1 MLHFLRLFVMAIAAT
16 VLFVAPSLAAK
27 LTITG
32 DVTYRERIALPA
44 GATLSVGL
52 VDLAKPDEPRIAAAA
67 ALANPGE
74 VPLTFTLNFDE
85 NIIVAGH
92 TYGLV
97 AEIIAD
103 NGAVWFRNAT
113 PYTVSLPTPSEPI
126 VIIVTFLGSNG
137 TTPAPVAEVP
147 TITPLLDVTW
157 EAETIAGQPVIRGAK
172 SSLSIASDMRAGGRG
187 GCNSWFA
194 QAEVNGEAL
203 AFSAVAATRMA
214 CATAEI
220 TAQEQ
225 GFFAAIAATRYWRL
239 RDDKLA
245 LVDSAGTDLAVFV
258 RSRF

>member
-1 MLHFLRLFVMAIAAT
+1 MLQFLRLFVMAVAA
-16 VLFVAPSLAAK
+16 VALFTAPSLAAK
-27 LTITG
+27 ITITG

-52 VDLAKPDEPRIAAAA
+52 VDLAKPDESRIVAAA
-67 ALANPGE
+67 ALASPGE

-85 NIIVAGH
+85 DIIIAGQ

-113 PYTVSLPTPSEPI
+113 PYIVSLPAPSEPI
-126 VIIVTFLGSNG
+126 VIIVNFLGSDG
-137 TTPAPVAEVP
+137 TAPTPAPEVP
-147 TITPLLDVTW
+147 AITPLLDVTW
-157 EAETIAGQPVIRGAK
+157 EAESIAGQPVINGAK

-214 CATAEI
+214 CVSAEI

-225 GFFAAIAATRYWRL
+225 GFFAAIARTRYWRV
-239 RDDKLA
+239 RDDKLV
-245 LVDSAGTDLAVFV
+245 LVDTAGTDLAVFL

>member
-1 MLHFLRLFVMAIAAT
+1 MLHFLRLFVVAAAAI
-16 VLFVAPSLAAK
+16 VLCTAPSLAAK

-32 DVTYRERIALPA
+32 DVTYRERIALPP

-52 VDLAKPDEPRIAAAA
+52 VDLAKPDEQRIVAAA

-85 NIIVAGH
+85 EIIVSGH

-113 PYTVSLPTPSEPI
+113 PYAIDLPTPAEPI
-126 VIIVTFLGSNG
+126 VIVVSFLGSDG
-137 TTPAPVAEVP
+137 TAPAPAPSVP
-147 TITPLLDVTW
+147 AITPLLDVTW
-157 EAETIAGQPVIRGAK
+157 EAETIAGLPVISGAK

-194 QAEVNGEAL
+194 QAEVNDEAL

-225 GFFAAIAATRYWRL
+225 GFFAAIASTRYWRV
-239 RDDKLA
+239 RDDKLV
-245 LVDSAGTDLAVFV
+245 LVDAAGTDLAVFI